1 MLTDKQKDEIALE
14 MTKIENLLTGEQDEF
29 LELLDE
35 FIGLYDE
42 LIGLNNDNTRDIAI
56 RCVDEIF
63 EHNLLDAKYYPQ
75 DDEFKIQD
83 IIHNEINK
91 ALKIKEDA

>member
-35 FIGLYDE
+35 FIW
-42 LIGLNNDNTRDIAI
+42 
-56 RCVDEIF
+56 
-63 EHNLLDAKYYPQ
+63 LLRGKG
-75 DDEFKIQD
+75 E
-83 IIHNEINK
+83 ES
-91 ALKIKEDA
+91 